1 MRCYNYTSASRH
13 CNPQNHPGIMP
24 GGNLLYILYGEDDF
38 SIREALAKIKEGL
51 GDKELLSTNTTIL
64 QGQNLTLQQLI
75 ITCDTLP
82 FLAPNRLVIV
92 EGLLSRF
99 ETQDKE
105 KRAAKPRDS
114 EWQSFKEYLN
124 RMPGSTVL
132 ILTDG
137 ALKRGNSMLADVA
150 MLAKVQEFKPLKGV
164 QLRNW
169 MQARAKS
176 LGCTISPP
184 ALQLLSELVGGNLGL
199 LSIEIGKLCLYAQGR
214 MVEVNDVKSLVAYA
228 QETNVFGMVDA
239 ILERN
244 ASKATRLLH
253 LLEDEGAAPAY
264 LLFMITRQIRMVI
277 QAKDMLQQKQ
287 AFADIGYT
295 LGISSDY
302 VLQKVREQA
311 RAPSMEQLKGVYRK
325 LLDTDISIK
334 TGRIKGDRGELALEL
349 LICELCEGHPI
360 HK

>member
-1 MRCYNYTSASRH
+1 M
-13 CNPQNHPGIMP
+13 
-24 GGNLLYILYGEDDF
+24 LYILYGEDDF
-38 SIREALAKIKEGL
+38 SLREALARIKEGL

-99 ETQDKE
+99 ETQDRE

-114 EWQSFKEYLN
+114 EWQYFKEYLN

-137 ALKRGNSMLADVA
+137 ALKRGNPMLADIA
-150 MLAKVQEFKPLKGV
+150 LLAKVQEFKPFKGA
-164 QLRNW
+164 QLNNW

-176 LGCTISPP
+176 LGCSISPP

-199 LSIEIGKLCLYAQGR
+199 LSIEIDKLSLYAQGR

-228 QETNVFGMVDA
+228 QETNVFSMVDA

-264 LLFMITRQIRMVI
+264 LLFMITRQVRMVI

-287 AFADIGYT
+287 AFADLGHT

-311 RAPSMEQLKGVYRK
+311 RAPSMEQLKTVYRK

-349 LICELCEGHPI
+349 LICELCEGHPPP
-360 HK
+360 K

>member
-1 MRCYNYTSASRH
+1 
-13 CNPQNHPGIMP
+13 MP

-38 SIREALAKIKEGL
+38 SLREALTEIKEGL

-82 FLAPNRLVIV
+82 FLAPSRLIIV

-105 KRAAKPRDS
+105 RRAPKPRDS

-132 ILTDG
+132 ILADG
-137 ALKRGNSMLADVA
+137 ALKRNNPMLADVA
-150 MLAKVQEFKPLKGV
+150 MLAKVREFKSLRGV

-169 MQARAKS
+169 MEARAKS
-176 LGCTISPP
+176 LGCSMSPP
-184 ALQLLSELVGGNLGL
+184 ALQLLSVLVGGNLGL
-199 LSIEIGKLCLYAQGR
+199 LSIEIDKLCLYAQGR
-214 MVEVNDVKSLVAYA
+214 LVEDNDVKALVAYA
-228 QETNVFGMVDA
+228 QETSVFNMVDA

-253 LLEDEGAAPAY
+253 QLEDEGAAPAY

-287 AFADIGYT
+287 ASADLGHT
-295 LGISSDY
+295 LGIASDY

-311 RAPSMEQLKGVYRK
+311 RAPSMEQLKVVYRK

-349 LICELCEGHPI
+349 LICELCEGHPPPR
-360 HK
+360 

>member
-1 MRCYNYTSASRH
+1 M
-13 CNPQNHPGIMP
+13 
-24 GGNLLYILYGEDDF
+24 LYILYGEDDF

>member
-1 MRCYNYTSASRH
+1 
-13 CNPQNHPGIMP
+13 MP

-51 GDKELLSTNTTIL
+51 GDKELLSTNTTIF

-75 ITCDTLP
+75 TTCDTLP

-132 ILTDG
+132 ILADG
-137 ALKRGNSMLADVA
+137 ALKRSNPMLVDVA
-150 MLAKVQEFKPLKGV
+150 PLAKVQEFKPLKGV

-169 MQARAKS
+169 MQARAKD
-176 LGCTISPP
+176 LGCSISPP

-199 LSIEIGKLCLYAQGR
+199 LSIEIDKLCLYAQGR

-228 QETNVFGMVDA
+228 QETNVFSMVDA

-287 AFADIGYT
+287 AFADIGHT
-295 LGISSDY
+295 LGISSDF

-311 RAPSMEQLKGVYRK
+311 RAPSMEQLKSVYRK

-349 LICELCEGHPI
+349 LICELCEGYPPP
-360 HK
+360 K

>member
-1 MRCYNYTSASRH
+1 M
-13 CNPQNHPGIMP
+13 
-24 GGNLLYILYGEDDF
+24 
-38 SIREALAKIKEGL
+38 
-51 GDKELLSTNTTIL
+51 
-64 QGQNLTLQQLI
+64 
-75 ITCDTLP
+75 P
-82 FLAPNRLVIV
+82 FLAPSRLVIV

-137 ALKRGNSMLADVA
+137 ALKRSNPMLADVA
-150 MLAKVQEFKPLKGV
+150 LLAKVQEFKPLKGV

-176 LGCTISPP
+176 LGCSISPP

-199 LSIEIGKLCLYAQGR
+199 LSIEIDKLCLYAQGR

-228 QETNVFGMVDA
+228 QETNVFSMVDA

-287 AFADIGYT
+287 AFADIGHT

-311 RAPSMEQLKGVYRK
+311 RAPSMEQLKEGLPEIAGHGHIYKDRQN
-325 LLDTDISIK
+325 
-334 TGRIKGDRGELALEL
+334 KG
-349 LICELCEGHPI
+349 
-360 HK
+360 

>member
-1 MRCYNYTSASRH
+1 
-13 CNPQNHPGIMP
+13 
-24 GGNLLYILYGEDDF
+24 LLYILYGEDDF

-51 GDKELLSTNTTIL
+51 GDKELLSTNTTIF

-75 ITCDTLP
+75 TTCDTLP

-132 ILTDG
+132 ILADG
-137 ALKRGNSMLADVA
+137 ALKRSNPMLVDVA
-150 MLAKVQEFKPLKGV
+150 PLAKVQEFKPLKGA
-164 QLRNW
+164 QLKSC
-169 MQARAKS
+169 MQARAKD
-176 LGCTISPP
+176 LGCSISPP

-199 LSIEIGKLCLYAQGR
+199 LSIEIDKICLYAQGR
-214 MVEVNDVKSLVAYA
+214 RVEDGDVKSLVAYA
-228 QETNVFGMVDA
+228 QETNVFSMVDA

-277 QAKDMLQQKQ
+277 RAKDMLQQKQ
-287 AFADIGYT
+287 AFADIGHT

-311 RAPSMEQLKGVYRK
+311 RAPSMQQLKGVYRK
-325 LLDTDISIK
+325 LLETDISIK

-349 LICELCEGHPI
+349 LICELCEEHPQT
-360 HK
+360 K